1 MANLVVNSEDMIYNK
16 VDGQVMAGGYAVNSL
31 FLAENIPLFKQVQA
45 MQAQQVQA
53 DQMQQMQAP
62 PVLKCEKFSDRFQN
76 LAVPAGLLFIN
87 THRTPLHMNPLHMN
101 PLHMNPLHMNPL
113 HMNPESQ
120 PINDDL
126 YNKLLALVQTTDAM
140 EQNNA
145 EKPAKKKKTTRKQK
159 NKKMTHK
166 KTKKSYA

>member
-31 FLAENIPLFKQVQA
+31 FLAENIPLFKQVQTQQT
-45 MQAQQVQA
+45 QAT
-53 DQMQQMQAP
+53 

-101 PLHMNPLHMNPL
+101 PLHMNPEM
-113 HMNPESQ
+113 ESQ

-140 EQNNA
+140 EQNKT

-159 NKKMTHK
+159 NKRMAHK
-166 KTKKSYA
+166 KTKKSLAGL

>member
-31 FLAENIPLFKQVQA
+31 FLAENIPLFKQVQGA
-45 MQAQQVQA
+45 
-53 DQMQQMQAP
+53 QMQAAQMQTQAT

-101 PLHMNPLHMNPL
+101 PLHMNPET
-113 HMNPESQ
+113 ESQ

-140 EQNNA
+140 EQNKA
-145 EKPAKKKKTTRKQK
+145 EKLAKKKKTTRKQK
-159 NKKMTHK
+159 NKRMTHK

>member
-31 FLAENIPLFKQVQA
+31 FLAENIPLFKQVQTQGA
-45 MQAQQVQA
+45 QMQGAQMQAQQTQA
-53 DQMQQMQAP
+53 T

-101 PLHMNPLHMNPL
+101 PEM
-113 HMNPESQ
+113 ESQ

-126 YNKLLALVQTTDAM
+126 YNKLLALVQTTDAI
-140 EQNNA
+140 EQNKT

-159 NKKMTHK
+159 NKRMTHK

>member
-45 MQAQQVQA
+45 QQVQQMQAAQMQAQQV
-53 DQMQQMQAP
+53 QAP

-87 THRTPLHMNPLHMN
+87 THRTPLHMN